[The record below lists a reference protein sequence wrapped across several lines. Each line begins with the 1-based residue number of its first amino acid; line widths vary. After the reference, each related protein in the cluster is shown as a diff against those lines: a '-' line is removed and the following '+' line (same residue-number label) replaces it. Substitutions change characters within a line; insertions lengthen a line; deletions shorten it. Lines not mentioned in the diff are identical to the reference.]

1 MFSFVSANKQTMFA
15 KAANVLQAGL
25 QNLITKTC
33 TKVAELQAELIAEL
47 GLANQVYWE
56 VPVQNNRELRL
67 SLVPIVKSISEGV
80 KLLFQGRK

>member
-1 MFSFVSANKQTMFA
+1 MFA

-33 TKVAELQAELIAEL
+33 TKVAELQAELIMEL
-47 GLANQVYWE
+47 SLVNQVYWE

>member
-1 MFSFVSANKQTMFA
+1 M
-15 KAANVLQAGL
+15 LQAGL